1 MTDTA
6 TASFHSTLAT
16 QEAAIDAAFLADEIT
31 LIKQLI
37 DEAEISP
44 EQRLN
49 IQERAVTL
57 IDFIRDSG
65 QPGLMDQ
72 FLTEY
77 GLSTNEGIAL
87 MCLAEALLRVPDAA
101 TIDALIDD
109 KITPYNW
116 DEHFGQSNSALV
128 NASTF
133 ALMLTGR
140 VLDDDNTSSVA
151 GLLNR
156 TVKRLGEPVVRI
168 AVKRAMREMGNQF
181 VLGQTIEQAI
191 KRGRTEIREGFRYSY
206 DMLGESALTMAD

>member
-101 TIDALIDD
+101 TIDALID
-109 KITPYNW
+109 
-116 DEHFGQSNSALV
+116 E
-128 NASTF
+128 
-133 ALMLTGR
+133 
-140 VLDDDNTSSVA
+140 
-151 GLLNR
+151 
-156 TVKRLGEPVVRI
+156 
-168 AVKRAMREMGNQF
+168 
-181 VLGQTIEQAI
+181 
-191 KRGRTEIREGFRYSY
+191 
-206 DMLGESALTMAD
+206 